1 MQQTEPNDTSS
12 KTPKESPIIT
22 ERMNQEQVKTT
33 APGEYRVIRRNGKIT
48 SFDGSKISVAMTK
61 AFLAVE
67 GGQAAASRRIREKV
81 EQLTT
86 EVVDGLFRRLDDGG
100 TIHIED
106 IQDQVELALMRSGEH
121 KVARDYVLYR
131 AKQSEK
137 RAKNKARRNKK
148 VLGPKIHVINN
159 QGKKKLLDE
168 ERLHIIIS
176 ESVEGLVCV
185 DKDLILNLAFRN
197 IFDGIS

>member
-1 MQQTEPNDTSS
+1 MQQTETQGS
-12 KTPKESPIIT
+12 KSKEHQIISDAKENNT
-22 ERMNQEQVKTT
+22 VKTT

-48 SFDGSKISVAMTK
+48 SFDVSKISVAMTK

-81 EQLTT
+81 EKLTK
-86 EVVDGLFRRLDDGG
+86 EVLSGLFRNLDDGG

-131 AKQSEK
+131 AAQSEK
-137 RAKNKARRNKK
+137 RAKNKISLHALFIFSPFIRKK
-148 VLGPKIHVINN
+148 HNISAYFVLGIV
-159 QGKKKLLDE
+159 
-168 ERLHIIIS
+168 LHP
-176 ESVEGLVCV
+176 
-185 DKDLILNLAFRN
+185 
-197 IFDGIS
+197 